1 MNGEFCRLFCAA
13 FLMLGLLVGYGLFD
27 IAAEFDDRQRCGL
40 RFLPRYTQGRKRFSI
55 FCGVLWFAIA
65 AVGRLDS
72 AICVVEE
79 AIFITLLFVAALIDE
94 RTGYVPDFIPLVIFV
109 LGTACCICGQGRNER
124 AERIFGLIAALVFY
138 GGSYFISKTAL
149 KKEGMGIGD
158 VALMSASGTILGLDG
173 VISATLVATITAAVV
188 LSLRVKK
195 EGESEGGYPFVPF
208 LAVGCIIAIAL
219 DNGVIALYLS
229 LFY

>member
-1 MNGEFCRLFCAA
+1 MNAEFCSLFCAA
-13 FLMLGLLVGYGLFD
+13 FLMLGLLSGYGLFD
-27 IAAEFDDRQRCGL
+27 IAAEFDDLQRCGL
-40 RFLPRYTQGRKRFSI
+40 RFLPRRSQGRKRFSV
-55 FCGVLWFAIA
+55 FCGVLWLAIA
-65 AVGRLDS
+65 AVGLPNG
-72 AICVVEE
+72 AICVMEE

-109 LGTACCICGQGRNER
+109 LGAACCICGQGRNER
-124 AERIFGLIAALVFY
+124 AERIFGLIAAFVFY

-158 VALMSASGTILGLDG
+158 VALMSASGTILGLG
-173 VISATLVATITAAVV
+173 GIMSATLVATVTAAVV

-195 EGESEGGYPFVPF
+195 EGKSEDGYPFVPF

-219 DNGVIALYLS
+219 DKGAISLYLS